1 MKEYKIHLVASNK
14 YEGIKTLL
22 EGIGEYQDKEIKA
35 SIVKWNY
42 SFLALNH
49 FLSSQLEEPD
59 ILLMFDN
66 AEYSK
71 TDAATGKNV
80 GHKKMLEVIRKAKI
94 NLNESRIVF
103 VMNQDKVND
112 KNLIL
117 ELMKLDVQNFYF
129 ADVDNL
135 ESDEIKKWLF
145 GLEKTL
151 EDNKDYL
158 ESDEVEKLEPV
169 IKYVDRIIEKG
180 AMQTKV
186 IEKEIIKERIK
197 GTIYIAFA
205 GAEENIGCTHA
216 AYATAF
222 YLSRKGYKTA
232 YIEMGND
239 PVFYEGYREDKSAK
253 EIEGGYKLEK
263 SLDLY
268 VKYLNGNVEIGK
280 ALSGNYNYI
289 VFDLGY
295 IFKKDKRGHLDATEN
310 FREMERAT
318 VPVLIGGGSKWQL
331 ENLVQASKSGHD
343 NWRLYINFTSQED
356 GKEVKKAINNITN
369 KEVFLS
375 PYSPNCFRRN
385 KEYEEFLEILLSDVL
400 PVKIIKKNKLL
411 NKLKLG
417 GKK

>member
-239 PVFYEGYREDKSAK
+239 PVFYEGYKDDKFIK
-253 EIEGGYKLEK
+253 EIDGGFNVDKN
-263 SLDLY
+263 LDLY
-268 VKYLNGNVEIGK
+268 VKYLNGKVDIGK
-280 ALSGNYNYI
+280 AFSNNYNYI
-289 VFDLGY
+289 VIDLGC
-295 IFKKDKRGHLDATEN
+295 IFKKDARGNLDITDSIK
-310 FREMERAT
+310 EMERAT
-318 VPVLIGGGSKWQL
+318 IPILVGGGSKWQL
-331 ENLVQASKSGHD
+331 ENLVQASKLGYS
-343 NWRLYINFTSQED
+343 NWKLYINFVNKGDE
-356 GKEVKKAINNITN
+356 KKIKQILGDITN
-369 KEVFLS
+369 KNMYFT
-375 PYSPNCFRRN
+375 PYSPNCFI
-385 KEYEEFLEILLSDVL
+385 KHDEHDEFLNEIFKDVL
-400 PVKIIKKNKLL
+400 PVQRVKKTGLFNKFRR
-411 NKLKLG
+411 
-417 GKK
+417 